1 MSELPIRPYE
11 RLAASFHPWDPRTLE
26 VARGVAALV
35 ASAWPGAIVEHVGS
49 SSVPGL
55 PGKNIIDLGVEIE
68 PDDIPGFTQ
77 ALYSLGFGPQPGVA
91 AFPATRPMVVG
102 AVQQGDDLL
111 RIHLHVMPPGRRE
124 LPEMMAFRD
133 ALRSDTALR
142 EGYAAAKQAIVDST
156 AAGTD
161 PGVYTLRKSNY
172 VLDALYRLEIRK
184 RPADA
189 PGPLAPGA
197 TIGILGGGQLGRML
211 GFAARA
217 MGYRIVVLDPD
228 PLCPAAGIADE
239 LIVAPY
245 DDAEAAVRLAERSD
259 VVTYE
264 LEHVGEAAAAAAAAV
279 KPLRPGLGV
288 LRATRDRLVE
298 RRFLRSI
305 GELSAPWRE
314 VRGVAETEA
323 AADELGYPL
332 RLKQPVGGY
341 DGRSQARIAS
351 RSGVAAAVAALGATD
366 GRPMLLER
374 EIDFEMELSV
384 VVARDRRGR
393 TLAFPVSQN
402 VHDQGILVESIAPAP
417 VDILVANEASE
428 VAGSIARRLDLV
440 GVLTVELFRPRGGG
454 TMVNELAPRVHNSG
468 HWTVDGAATSQFE
481 QHLRAILGLPLGSV
495 TAHGVAAMVNL
506 LGSGPDR
513 PARLAGVELAL
524 ADPDVHVHVYDKRR
538 VVERRKM
545 GHVTVVATDADDA
558 LARARA
564 ARALLRWE
572 D

>member
-1 MSELPIRPYE
+1 MSDLPIRPYE
-11 RLAASFHPWDPRTLE
+11 RLAASFHPWDPRTADVGRE
-26 VARGVAALV
+26 VARLV
-35 ASAWPGAIVEHVGS
+35 ASAWPGAVVEHVGS

-55 PGKNIIDLGVEIE
+55 PGKNIVDLGVEVE
-68 PDDIPGFTQ
+68 PDDIPAFTDT
-77 ALYSLGFGPQPGVA
+77 LYSLGFGPQPGLAV
-91 AFPATRPMVVG
+91 FPPTRPMVVG
-102 AVQQGDDLL
+102 AVPQGDDLL

-124 LPEMMAFRD
+124 LPEMMGFRD
-133 ALRSDTALR
+133 ALRSDAELR
-142 EGYAAAKQAIVDST
+142 AGYAAAKQAIVDNTVPGS
-156 AAGTD
+156 D
-161 PGVYTLRKSNY
+161 PGLYTVRKSDF
-172 VLDALYRLEIRK
+172 VLDALYRLGIRK
-184 RPADA
+184 RPMDA
-189 PGPLAPGA
+189 PEPLPPGS
-197 TIGILGGGQLGRML
+197 TIGILGGGQLGQML

-228 PLCPAAGIADE
+228 PACPAAAIADE
-239 LIVAPY
+239 VIVAPY

-298 RRFLRSI
+298 RQFLRSI
-305 GELSAPWRE
+305 GELTAPWRE
-314 VRGVAETEA
+314 VRGIAETEA
-323 AADELGYPL
+323 AAEALGYPL

-341 DGRSQARIAS
+341 DGRSQVRIAA
-351 RSGVAAAVAALGATD
+351 RSEVADAVARLGATD
-366 GRPMLLER
+366 GRPMLLEH

-402 VHDQGILVESIAPAP
+402 VHDDGILVESIAPAP
-417 VDILVANEASE
+417 VNLLVANEASE

-454 TMVNELAPRVHNSG
+454 AMVNELAPRVHNSG
-468 HWTVDGAATSQFE
+468 HWTIEGAATSQFE
-481 QHLRAILGLPLGSV
+481 QHLRAILGLPLGSI
-495 TAHGVAAMVNL
+495 APSGIAAMVNL
-506 LGSGPDR
+506 LGTGVDR
-513 PARLAGVELAL
+513 PARLAGLDAAL
-524 ADPDVHVHVYDKRR
+524 ADPGVHVHVYDKRR
-538 VVERRKM
+538 VFERRKM
-545 GHVTVVATDADDA
+545 GHVTVIATDADEA

-564 ARALLRWE
+564 ARAALRWE